1 MGICIWL
8 REHKPGIC
16 NNLEGWDGV
25 EGGREFQEGGDVCT
39 PVADSY
45 GCMAET
51 STILYFILQLKVNIF
66 LKAKKKINKH
76 FNFIIE
82 EEAK

>member
-1 MGICIWL
+1 MGWKVGGSFT
-8 REHKPGIC
+8 RE
-16 NNLEGWDGV
+16 
-25 EGGREFQEGGDVCT
+25 GDMCT

-66 LKAKKKINKH
+66 LKAKKKLTSIL
-76 FNFIIE
+76 IL
-82 EEAK
+82 